1 MRCKTGKFVFPVFAS
16 FLIMTASVSGARA
29 FSGGGAFSVDEMSSS
44 SKLPAGKGLNI
55 ADHIIYKRF
64 RRCM

>member
-16 FLIMTASVSGARA
+16 FLIMTAGVSCARA

-44 SKLPAGKGLNI
+44 SKLPVTGKGLNI
-55 ADHIIYKRF
+55 ENI
-64 RRCM
+64 